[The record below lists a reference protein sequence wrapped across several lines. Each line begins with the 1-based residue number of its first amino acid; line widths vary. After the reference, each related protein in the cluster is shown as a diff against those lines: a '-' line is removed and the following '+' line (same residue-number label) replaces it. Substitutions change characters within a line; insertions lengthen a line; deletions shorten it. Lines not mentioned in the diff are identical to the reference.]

1 MKPNYTL
8 RDRIR
13 YAVDN
18 TFTRG
23 TAALI
28 LWLAILSVAIIAVMA
43 LVVSLFGITPEG
55 EAPLGFWEAAWRNLM
70 RTLDA
75 GTMGGDSGWGYR
87 LIMLLVTLGG
97 VFVISTLIGVLSSA
111 IEGRLE
117 ELRRGKSKI
126 LETNH
131 IVILGWSE
139 QIFTIISELVEANR
153 NQPANCIAVLSPLD
167 KVAMDEML
175 NTRLE
180 NTGKTRLVSRCGL
193 PIDINDL
200 NIVSIDT
207 AKSIIILAPE
217 DSENA
222 DAEVIKILLAIINNP
237 TRKASA
243 YHVVAELRDPENAQ
257 VAHIV
262 GKDEV
267 ELVLTGDVIARIL
280 AQTCRQSGLSAVYTE
295 LLDFGGDE
303 IYLSNFP
310 QLIGSKYKGVLS
322 RFESNAVLGIALAN
336 GSVKLNPPLDTV
348 IGVDD
353 QLVLVAADDDQIIL
367 SDAGQPISAL
377 IRKGIQEVEKEESVL
392 ILGWNRRAPRII
404 QELDRYAVKNST
416 MKLMFCVDHSDG
428 YRQEL
433 EQLEHFKADCVAG
446 EITERKILK
455 SLDLNAFDH
464 IIVLSDSDNQPT
476 QKADSKTMITLL
488 HLRDLAEKHQFG
500 YSIVSEMQDIRNR
513 NLIEVAHADDFIVS
527 DKLISLLLA
536 QVSENKALNK
546 VFEDILD
553 PEGSEIYL
561 KPVQNYV
568 AVDQDVNFYT
578 VVESAILKSETAI
591 GYRLLSESRNKT
603 QFYGIHINPKKSEN
617 VTFRPGDKII
627 VLADK

>member
-1 MKPNYTL
+1 MKSKYTL

-28 LWLAILSVAIIAVMA
+28 LWLAILSVAIIMVTA
-43 LVVSLFGITPEG
+43 LVVTLLRITPDG
-55 EAPLGFWEAAWRNLM
+55 ESPLGFWEAAWRNLM

-75 GTMGGDSGWGYR
+75 GTMGGDAGWGYR

-111 IEGRLE
+111 IEGKLD

-139 QIFTIISELVEANR
+139 QIYTIISELVEANR

-175 NTRLE
+175 SARLE
-180 NTGKTRLVSRCGL
+180 DTGKTRLVSRCGS

-217 DSENA
+217 DSDNA
-222 DAEVIKILLAIINNP
+222 DAEVIKVLLAIVNNSS
-237 TRKASA
+237 RKASA
-243 YHVVAELRDPENAQ
+243 YHIVAELRDPDNAQ
-257 VAHIV
+257 VAKIV

-303 IYLSNFP
+303 IYIWKST
-310 QLIGSKYKGVLS
+310 QLEGMLYRDALM
-322 RFESNAVLGIALAN
+322 RFESNAVMGIAYAD
-336 GSVKLNPPLDTV
+336 GQVTLNPDPSTMM
-348 IGVDD
+348 GKDD
-353 QLVLVAADDDQIIL
+353 QLVVVAADDDQIFMTDSASI
-367 SDAGQPISAL
+367 QPDLISP
-377 IRKGIQEVEKEESVL
+377 GEEESSREEMVL
-392 ILGWNRRAPRII
+392 LLGWNRRAPRII
-404 QELDRYAVKNST
+404 RELDRYAGSNSK
-416 MKLMFCVDHSDG
+416 MVLMSRVEHPGS
-428 YRQEL
+428 YKQEL
-433 EQLEHFKADCVAG
+433 RSLENFHVECLVGDITDRRQIAG
-446 EITERKILK
+446 
-455 SLDLNAFDH
+455 LDLDSFAH
-464 IIVLSDSDNQPT
+464 IIVLSNSDDLSA
-476 QKADSKTMITLL
+476 QKADSQTMMTLL
-488 HLRDLAEKHQFG
+488 HLRDLAEKTGFQ

-513 NLIEVAHADDFIVS
+513 NLIEVAQADDFIVS

-536 QVSENKALNK
+536 QVSENKTLNK
-546 VFEDILD
+546 VFEDVFD
-553 PEGSEIYL
+553 PDGSEIYL
-561 KPVQNYV
+561 KPAEYYI
-568 AVDQDVNFYT
+568 ALDQPVNFYT
-578 VVESAILKSETAI
+578 VVESASRRGETAI
-591 GYRLLSESRNKT
+591 GYRKAAESRD
-603 QFYGIHINPKKSEN
+603 QALAYGIHLNPGKSQQI
-617 VTFRPGDKII
+617 TYSHGDRVI
-627 VLADK
+627 VLAEK

>member
-28 LWLAILSVAIIAVMA
+28 LWLAILSVAIIVVTA
-43 LVVSLFGITPEG
+43 LVVTWLRITPDG

-75 GTMGGDSGWGYR
+75 GTMGGDAGWGYR
-87 LIMLLVTLGG
+87 IIMLLVTLGG

-111 IEGRLE
+111 IEGKLD

-139 QIFTIISELVEANR
+139 QIYTIISELVEANR

-167 KVAMDEML
+167 KVVMDEML
-175 NTRLE
+175 VTRLKD
-180 NTGKTRLVSRCGL
+180 TGRTRLVSRCGS

-200 NIVSIDT
+200 NIVSIDN

-217 DSENA
+217 DTDNP
-222 DAEVIKILLAIINNP
+222 DAEVIKVLLAIVNNAS
-237 TRKASA
+237 RKKSA
-243 YHVVAELRDPENAQ
+243 YHIVAELRNPDNAQ
-257 VAHIV
+257 VARIV

-303 IYLSNFP
+303 IYLRKFP
-310 QLIGSKYKGVLS
+310 QLEGMLYRDTLM
-322 RFESNAVLGIALAN
+322 RFESNAVMGIARSD
-336 GSVKLNPPLDTV
+336 GIVQLNPDPATK
-348 IGVDD
+348 IGKED
-353 QLVLVAADDDQIIL
+353 QLVLVAADDDQIFL
-367 SDAGQPISAL
+367 TDNATPQLTLISF
-377 IRKGIQEVEKEESVL
+377 GKEESVREERVL
-392 ILGWNRRAPRII
+392 LLGWNRRAPRII
-404 QELDRYAVKNST
+404 RELDRYAGPNSK
-416 MKLMFCVDHSDG
+416 MVLMSRMDHPAS
-428 YRQEL
+428 YM
-433 EQLEHFKADCVAG
+433 EQLRGLQNFHVDCLTG
-446 EITERKILK
+446 DITDRKQIAE
-455 SLDLNAFDH
+455 LDLGSFAH
-464 IIVLSDSDNQPT
+464 IIVLSNSDDLT
-476 QKADSKTMITLL
+476 AQKADSRTMMTLL
-488 HLRDLAEKHQFG
+488 HLRDLAEKAGFG

-536 QVSENKALNK
+536 QVSENKTLNK
-546 VFEDILD
+546 VFEDVFD
-553 PEGSEIYL
+553 PDGSEIYL
-561 KPVQNYV
+561 KPVEHYIT
-568 AVDQDVNFYT
+568 VDQPVNFYT
-578 VVESAILKSETAI
+578 VVESASRRGETAI
-591 GYRLLSESRNKT
+591 GYRKSSESRDQT
-603 QFYGIHINPKKSEN
+603 LAYGIHLNPRKSQE
-617 VTFRPGDKII
+617 TAYSHGDRII
-627 VLADK
+627 VLAEK